1 MVRVTVEISG
11 ADDADPQ
18 GLKEKLA
25 TEFEKYGN
33 VRIAKVERVE
43 PEQMKLEG

>member
-1 MVRVTVEISG
+1 MVRVTVEIEG

-25 TEFEKYGN
+25 MDFERYGN
-33 VRIAKVERVE
+33 VRITKVERKE
-43 PEQMKLEG
+43 PKQMKMEG